1 MINFTKLY
9 LKNFKPHGG
18 LNLSFSKNFGKNF
31 FNSSQVKKD
40 KKSNSEKI
48 DLKQEFEEM
57 LKTNKIS
64 EDELKLKTMQEEQKK
79 KETIDNINKEYEER
93 NKNLKDQWEQKRNTT
108 DEENDTESKIKLDH
122 IKKKVK
128 SAFFFNKM
136 SAQEGKTTTSRAE
149 SETKE
154 EKIEEETKQ
163 EKKEENKFDEKTE
176 KKTQSKSITSEPG
189 SLHKLYKGFLNVW
202 KQTFPGEENMDLLFE
217 KRRQEAQILKSK
229 IKEPTEEEI
238 EQLEAAIPEWKRGA
252 VVLVQ
257 DDSATEKIK
266 ISILDI
272 AKNNLTRHVK
282 NLKVYKDAQK
292 SYENSELSL
301 LMEDLK
307 TSYSNVRDNLKESQN
322 PLLVVSRD
330 LVDRVPY
337 TSSSAQA
344 TSIMRKHDPNF
355 DIILFEKEVTGIFK
369 QLMTS
374 FINDDL
380 DTVKLIAGE
389 VALALLTNEIKS
401 RRERVKIFN
410 NQNKNFEFI
419 ENRMLL

>member
-1 MINFTKLY
+1 MINFTKLNTY
-9 LKNFKPHGG
+9 LKKFKPRVG
-18 LNLSFSKNFGKNF
+18 LKLTLNKSYGKNF

-40 KKSNSEKI
+40 KKSSSDKI

-57 LKTNKIS
+57 LKSTKIS
-64 EDELKLKTMQEEQKK
+64 EEELKMKTRQEEYKK
-79 KETIDNINKEYEER
+79 KETMNNINKEYEER
-93 NKNLKDQWEQKRNTT
+93 NKNLKEEWEQKRNTT
-108 DEENDTESKIKLDH
+108 EEENNTESKIKLDH

-136 SAQEGKTTTSRAE
+136 NKPQGKTTTTQA
-149 SETKE
+149 
-154 EKIEEETKQ
+154 EEETKDEKVEAESK
-163 EKKEENKFDEKTE
+163 EKKTETESIEDNNEKKSEE
-176 KKTQSKSITSEPG
+176 KTQSKSTSSEPG
-189 SLHKLYKGFLNVW
+189 SFQKLYNGFLNVW

-217 KRRQEAQILKSK
+217 KRRLEAQILKSK

-238 EQLEAAIPEWKRGA
+238 EQIEAAIPEWKRGA

-257 DDSATEKIK
+257 DDSSSEKIK
-266 ISILDI
+266 TSIFDL
-272 AKNNLTRHVK
+272 AKNNLTRHVR
-282 NLKVYKDAQK
+282 NLKIYKDAQK
-292 SYENSELSL
+292 SYENSEISL

-307 TSYSNVRDNLKESQN
+307 TSYNNVRDNLKESQN

-337 TSSSAQA
+337 TSSSSQA
-344 TSIMRKHDPNF
+344 TIIMRKHDPNF
-355 DIILFEKEVTGIFK
+355 ELILFEKEVTGIFK
-369 QLMTS
+369 QLITA

-401 RRERVKIFN
+401 RRERVTISY
-410 NQNKNFEFI
+410 
-419 ENRMLL
+419 